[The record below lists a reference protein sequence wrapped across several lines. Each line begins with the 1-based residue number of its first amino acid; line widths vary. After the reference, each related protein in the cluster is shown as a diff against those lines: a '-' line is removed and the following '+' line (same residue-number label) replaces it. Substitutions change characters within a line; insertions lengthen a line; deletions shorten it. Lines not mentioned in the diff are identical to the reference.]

1 MAEEELPD
9 RGQFPSV
16 VWKRWDER
24 LPEGKLEADRIPDR
38 RRFEM
43 CPLPAPFLTTDTA
56 REPGTPPEI
65 QFLPPGLRLALRNVP
80 LIVFATL
87 IAVVVEA
94 EVNPNA
100 DGLSVLIPDL
110 PVAPLLSLGVLPAG
124 LLLLFAYSEITDLET
139 VFKASFVYGLLGVL
153 LVGTLFGG
161 YRTVSTSGDPAVS
174 PYVVYVFP
182 TLFFTLL
189 IGLFAYDLLLRG
201 EYMFSNLGELNV
213 IDGDRYAESEEYGE
227 LGETLSAG
235 IGLLRYGHFFMI
247 LILVQFTVIWSFGG
261 PLGTGLYVSIAFNI
275 GINVLVLTGV
285 FNSLVGFVFFRKLV
299 TGQVRGKDGA
309 SVGPGYLPY
318 HSDGRGG
325 YRDIGRMAMRINVI
339 LILAGMYYAYR
350 GYMSGLRTYPPTTE
364 LSFAPLYAELLGIAG
379 EETVEIL
386 FWVINY
392 LGPVLL
398 YVLVVAFWFY
408 YTFWEIHKRMV
419 KLKQDTILRLQ
430 HANRLERMSDATGE
444 QKEDLALVETPLGE
458 LPDRT
463 ELYDAP
469 EWPVNSQRIG
479 WLLTGNVLPILL
491 SVLTVVPE
499 LAG

>member
-43 CPLPAPFLTTDTA
+43 YPLPAPFLTTDTA

-110 PVAPLLSLGVLPAG
+110 PVAPLLSLGVLPVG
-124 LLLLFAYSEITDLET
+124 LLLPFAYSEITDLET

-174 PYVVYVFP
+174 PHVVYVFP

-247 LILVQFTVIWSFGG
+247 LILV
-261 PLGTGLYVSIAFNI
+261 
-275 GINVLVLTGV
+275 
-285 FNSLVGFVFFRKLV
+285 
-299 TGQVRGKDGA
+299 
-309 SVGPGYLPY
+309 
-318 HSDGRGG
+318 
-325 YRDIGRMAMRINVI
+325 
-339 LILAGMYYAYR
+339 
-350 GYMSGLRTYPPTTE
+350 
-364 LSFAPLYAELLGIAG
+364 
-379 EETVEIL
+379 
-386 FWVINY
+386 
-392 LGPVLL
+392 
-398 YVLVVAFWFY
+398 
-408 YTFWEIHKRMV
+408 
-419 KLKQDTILRLQ
+419 
-430 HANRLERMSDATGE
+430 
-444 QKEDLALVETPLGE
+444 
-458 LPDRT
+458 
-463 ELYDAP
+463 
-469 EWPVNSQRIG
+469 
-479 WLLTGNVLPILL
+479 
-491 SVLTVVPE
+491 
-499 LAG
+499 